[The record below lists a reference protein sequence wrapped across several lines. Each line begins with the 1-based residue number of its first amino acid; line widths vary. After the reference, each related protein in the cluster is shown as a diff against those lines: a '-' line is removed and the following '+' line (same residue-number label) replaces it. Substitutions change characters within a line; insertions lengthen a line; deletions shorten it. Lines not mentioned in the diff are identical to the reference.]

1 MANIYVRST
10 DGLDTDNGSTWAL
23 AKATIAGAA
32 AIDVAGD
39 SIYISASHSETT
51 AAAIAP
57 AFAGSRTAPSRILC
71 VVDTGNPQP
80 PTALATTAVIQTT
93 GASAIG
99 YSAGNGITYGLNFKA
114 GSAANSAN
122 VNLTGTTGAATF
134 HTFQK
139 CAFELTNSNAASRVR
154 LNGDENLL
162 ATFTDCSVKF
172 GAAGQGIDLSQRTRT
187 TWNGGSILS
196 GGTSPTTLFAT
207 LGVLGSEIVCSGL
220 DLSNGG
226 SAMNIFNAASAV
238 QAKCVLRNCKL
249 PASWSGSLVTGTIAG
264 GARYSM
270 YNCDSG
276 DTNYRLQITDF
287 FGSIVSETTIVR
299 TNGASDGTTPLS
311 WKMTSGADAEYPAL
325 TLDTDEIV
333 RWNETT
339 GSAITAT
346 VEIVTDNVTL
356 TDAQCWL
363 EVQYLGTSGF
373 PLGAFISDA
382 KADVLATA
390 ANQTSSSVAWTTTGL
405 TTPVKQKLSVTFT
418 AQEKGYIHAVV
429 HLARASTTVYVD
441 PLITI
446 T

>member
-10 DGLDTDNGSTWAL
+10 DGLDADNGTTWAL
-23 AKATIAGAA
+23 AKATLTGAA
-32 AIDVAGD
+32 AIDAAGD
-39 SIYISASHSETT
+39 TIYISDNHSEST
-51 AAAIAP
+51 AAAITITL
-57 AFAGSRTAPSRILC
+57 AGTRAAPSRILC
-71 VVDTGNPQP
+71 VDDTGNPAP

-93 GASAIG
+93 GASAIN
-99 YSAGNGITYGLNFKA
+99 YAAAVGITYGLNFKA
-114 GSAANSAN
+114 GSAASSAS
-122 VNLTGTTGAATF
+122 VNITGAAGAAAF
-134 HTFQK
+134 HTFQNCK
-139 CAFELTNSNAASRVR
+139 FELTNTATASRLQ
-154 LNGDENLL
+154 LNNDENMSV
-162 ATFTDCSVKF
+162 TYTDCSVKF
-172 GAAGQGIDLSQRTRT
+172 GNASQGVGLIQRSGTI
-187 TWNGGSILS
+187 WNGGSILS

-207 LGVLGSEIVCSGL
+207 IGNTTQVACSGL

-226 SAMNIFNAASAV
+226 SAMNIFAAGSFIR
-238 QAKCVLRNCKL
+238 AKCSIRNCKL
-249 PASWSGSLVTGTIAG
+249 PASWSGSLVTGTIG
-264 GARYSM
+264 GGSRFSM

-299 TNGASDGTTPLS
+299 TSGASDGTTPLS

-333 RWNETT
+333 KWNETT

-346 VEIVTDNVTL
+346 VEIITDNVTL
-356 TDAQCWL
+356 TDGECWL

-373 PLGAFISDA
+373 PLGAFLTDA

-390 ANQTSSSVAWTTTGL
+390 ANQTSSSETWTTTGL
-405 TTPVKQKLSVTFT
+405 TTPLKQKLSVTFT
-418 AQEKGYIHAVV
+418 PQEKGYVHAVV
-429 HLARASTTVYVD
+429 HLAKASTTVYVD